1 MNPSA
6 ILFFTLTALLYII
19 TSRTQGN
26 LARLFLSAL
35 SKNKIVVYILWFL
48 YLPGIILHELAHLV
62 VAIGLLL
69 DVRSISLIPQI
80 IEDENGRRMVK
91 FGSVTYIKS
100 DPIRGLLVGIAP
112 FFFGTLCLILLFNS
126 INFPNESFKLNA
138 FFVYISFIISSTM
151 FSSKKDLQDLM
162 YVVPTVG
169 VITVVF
175 YLLNFNPFSYITL
188 SLTLQKNGLDFLHE
202 INKMFGVSLVIN
214 GIIYAIVRVIK
225 R

>member
-1 MNPSA
+1 
-6 ILFFTLTALLYII
+6 
-19 TSRTQGN
+19 
-26 LARLFLSAL
+26 
-35 SKNKIVVYILWFL
+35 
-48 YLPGIILHELAHLV
+48 
-62 VAIGLLL
+62 
-69 DVRSISLIPQI
+69 
-80 IEDENGRRMVK
+80 
-91 FGSVTYIKS
+91 
-100 DPIRGLLVGIAP
+100 
-112 FFFGTLCLILLFNS
+112 
-126 INFPNESFKLNA
+126 
-138 FFVYISFIISSTM
+138 M